1 MKDESTYAKALEKVD
16 AKIKRMKEQA
26 EAVRWFYE
34 NNNME
39 ESYRRAMTLEE
50 LSEQTVLLLS
60 LIHI

>member
-39 ESYRRAMTLEE
+39 YFNAVREPYFSACR
-50 LSEQTVLLLS
+50 
-60 LIHI
+60 